1 MDDCG
6 LEEFEEFD
14 PEDRFISILNG
25 SANGSANGN
34 TGKEAI

>member
-1 MDDCG
+1 VDDCG

-25 SANGSANGN
+25 SANGN